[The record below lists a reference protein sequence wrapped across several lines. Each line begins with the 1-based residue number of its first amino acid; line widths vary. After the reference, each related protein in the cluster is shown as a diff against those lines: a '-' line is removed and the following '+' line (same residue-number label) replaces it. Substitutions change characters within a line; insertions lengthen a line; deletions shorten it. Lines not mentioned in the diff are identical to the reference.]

1 MAKNTTDKVKKPI
14 FKKWWFWAII
24 IVLVVGI
31 FGSGGKSDE
40 EATPEATPET
50 TTEQTQEASTDA
62 ITLTFGELGEY
73 GTSEKLEQDGEVL
86 KEYIAYRVPSGTYT
100 VTNKGKNRTQVTVY
114 KDGTSV
120 NEDGN
125 VEQNMSDTK
134 PILLD
139 ANASDTL
146 TINDGEYI
154 EIYEND
160 VIELVAQ

>member
-1 MAKNTTDKVKKPI
+1 MTKGTAEKGKKPI

-31 FGSGGKSDE
+31 FGGGGKSDE
-40 EATPEATPET
+40 EATPET
-50 TTEQTQEASTDA
+50 TTEQTQEASADA

-100 VTNKGKNRTQVTVY
+100 VTNKGKNPTQVTVY

-125 VEQNMSDTK
+125 VEQNMSDTR

-160 VIELVAQ
+160 VIELVAK